1 MKQVVHLQ
9 KDYQVIKKLGAEV
22 LVVFRE
28 DKKEVEGLKISAD
41 KSGAEFSLLTD
52 LGRKATPR
60 YEGLGQTFK
69 TYIIGPDGKVK
80 KILTGNKLVR
90 PNAKSVVEA
99 LKNTGQ

>member
-1 MKQVVHLQ
+1 MSASDKSNVFPC
-9 KDYQVIKKLGAEV
+9 KLA
-22 LVVFRE
+22 LTSCSFS
-28 DKKEVEGLKISAD
+28 KISAD

-80 KILTGNKLVR
+80 KILTGTKLVR